1 MYNTTP
7 PGSSS
12 LTWIAHKKKMIL
24 VKVAPNP
31 PLSLQRIR
39 LSGGLLPVS
48 VREIPFP
55 TPAYTQDPFAT
66 FVKSVFGLFFVPLA
80 NTRDI
85 FWGGYVGVGQRGL
98 HCLMPFKFS
107 TFLNSIPWQ
116 LTPKSTSKTHPN
128 TKGNDLPKLWTRL
141 FFNLTRLFFNLMSFF
156 QPQGFCLYFNLRGS
170 VFISTS
176 FFSFCSTSHVFFWT
190 SHFLTCLFFNLTYL
204 LFNLTCLPF
213 NLVCVFVNPQCVLSI
228 SFRLVSFWHA

>member
-24 VKVAPNP
+24 VKVAPHP
-31 PLSLQRIR
+31 RLSLQRIS
-39 LSGGLLPVS
+39 LWGGLLPVS

-85 FWGGYVGVGQRGL
+85 FLVGYVGVGQRGL
-98 HCLMPFKFS
+98 HCLMPFRFS

-128 TKGNDLPKLWTRL
+128 TKGNDLPKLFHQPKSSHHRIIQVLVFIWP
-141 FFNLTRLFFNLMSFF
+141 LTRIMKSLVEDKEARINEVMKMMGMPAAPWFF
-156 QPQGFCLYFNLRGS
+156 Q
-170 VFISTS
+170 IA
-176 FFSFCSTSHVFFWT
+176 WI
-190 SHFLTCLFFNLTYL
+190 
-204 LFNLTCLPF
+204 LPG
-213 NLVCVFVNPQCVLSI
+213 
-228 SFRLVSFWHA
+228 

>member
-1 MYNTTP
+1 
-7 PGSSS
+7 
-12 LTWIAHKKKMIL
+12 MIL

-85 FWGGYVGVGQRGL
+85 FLRGL
-98 HCLMPFKFS
+98 GLGGSKGSSLLDAFRFS
-107 TFLNSIPWQ
+107 TQFP
-116 LTPKSTSKTHPN
+116 
-128 TKGNDLPKLWTRL
+128 
-141 FFNLTRLFFNLMSFF
+141 
-156 QPQGFCLYFNLRGS
+156 GS
-170 VFISTS
+170 
-176 FFSFCSTSHVFFWT
+176 
-190 SHFLTCLFFNLTYL
+190 
-204 LFNLTCLPF
+204 
-213 NLVCVFVNPQCVLSI
+213 
-228 SFRLVSFWHA
+228 